1 MKTGI
6 IKSNLFVL
14 AVILIVAIT
23 FVPYPVRPVYA
34 GEENVNNGSWILNG
48 FQWSEDREPFEIGN
62 DSQGRLPFR
71 LPFDHLKD
79 QNGCGMT
86 IEDYMDQV
94 WDLSFDKV
102 YPRAL
107 GNWLEDLM
115 EALQDASFDWMEDSQ
130 RFFWGRLWACWL
142 SNQCWGASK
151 WPGFGFPRGFLPNQ
165 RSEFVVGKT
174 YEADFPVDGYDGL
187 NVEAMNGEVTI
198 RGQEDTD
205 SVLVT
210 AYLSV
215 GSESEEDAE
224 IHMDNLDILV
234 TENENEIIIQTIQ
247 PEDFDGRSYKIE
259 YDIIV
264 PSDFEVMTSQDNGRI
279 TILDIENNVDVWNGN
294 GYVLLSDITGGI
306 TAGVDNGRIKG
317 VMVRPDN
324 KTIDLSITNGGIEL
338 HISST
343 STSAEISAT
352 VLNGDIRVSNLDI
365 SDAVKK
371 KKRLT
376 GVIGDGEG
384 AIELSTDNGNIT
396 VIGFD

>member
-6 IKSNLFVL
+6 IKPNLFVL
-14 AVILIVAIT
+14 AVILVVAIT
-23 FVPYPVRPVYA
+23 FMPYPVRPVYA
-34 GEENVNNGSWILNG
+34 GEENVNNEVWALTG
-48 FQWSEDREPFEIGN
+48 FQWSEDQEPFEIEN

-71 LPFDHLKD
+71 LPFDHLID
-79 QNGCGMT
+79 QNGFGMT
-86 IEDYMDQV
+86 IEDYMDEV
-94 WDLSFDKV
+94 WDLSFDMV
-102 YPRAL
+102 YPKAL

-115 EALQDASFDWMEDSQ
+115 EALQDPSFDWMKDSQ
-130 RFFWGRLWACWL
+130 RFFWGRLWVSWL
-142 SNQCWGASK
+142 ANQCRGASK
-151 WPGFGFPRGFLPNQ
+151 WPGFGFPRGFFPNQ
-165 RSEFVVGKT
+165 RPEFVVGQT
-174 YEADFPVDGYDGL
+174 YEADFPVDGHDGL

-210 AYLSV
+210 AYLTV
-215 GSESEEDAE
+215 GADSEEDAE
-224 IHMDNLDILV
+224 MYMEDLDILV
-234 TENENEIIIQTIQ
+234 TDNANEILIQTIQ
-247 PEDFDGRSYKIE
+247 PEDFKGRSYKIQ

-264 PSDFEVMTSQDNGRI
+264 PSDFEVTASQDNGRI
-279 TILDIENNVDVWNGN
+279 TIRDIENNVDVWNGN
-294 GYVLLSDITGGI
+294 GYILLSDIAGGI

-317 VMVRPDN
+317 VMVQPDN
-324 KTIDLSITNGGIEL
+324 KTIDLSTTNGGIEL

-352 VLNGDIRVSNLDI
+352 VVNGNIRVSNLDI
-365 SDAVKK
+365 SDVVKR

-384 AIELSTDNGNIT
+384 VIELNTVNGHIA